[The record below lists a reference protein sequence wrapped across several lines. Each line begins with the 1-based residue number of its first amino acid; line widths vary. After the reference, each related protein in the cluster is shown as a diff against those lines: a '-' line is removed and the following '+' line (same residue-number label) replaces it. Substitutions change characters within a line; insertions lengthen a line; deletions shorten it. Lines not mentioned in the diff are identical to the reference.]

1 MQGMKARGSSVGLTP
16 KQQQFVAE
24 YLIDLNATEAYKR
37 AGYKAKNSNV
47 AGVEAHKLL
56 KNPKIADAV
65 TAGMKAREERTHI
78 TADRVLQELARIA
91 FFDPRKL
98 LDASGNPRSLADLD
112 DDTAAAVA
120 GLDLLEEYRG
130 EGKDRVFVGYVK
142 KFKIADKNTALTNAM
157 KHLGILTEKTEL
169 TGKDGAPL
177 QATAPVINLTLKK

>member
-1 MQGMKARGSSVGLTP
+1 MADKLAP
-16 KQQQFVAE
+16 KQQRFVDE

-37 AGYKAKNSNV
+37 AGYKAKNANV

-56 KNPKIADAV
+56 KNPKIAEAI
-65 TAGMKAREERTHI
+65 AAAQQARQERTHI
-78 TADRVLQELARIA
+78 TQDRVLLELSRIA

-98 LDASGNPRSLADLD
+98 LDASGNPRSLMDLD

-157 KHLGILTEKTEL
+157 RHFGMLQDKVDLTSKGQQVQSGVLMVPAPQSESEWEKA
-169 TGKDGAPL
+169 GK
-177 QATAPVINLTLKK
+177 